1 MQKKVA
7 NYMNYTSQCINDSR
21 NYIGM
26 LHHYEELNL
35 ATYVEG
41 DETKMVFGNTQNAT
55 TNAEA
60 VKTSVNSLV
69 ENLKNPYFNIYHWV
83 KGEIFDI
90 EAVYNALATR
100 EFILERVGKREKKKK
115 NTEESLDNVKAG
127 RMTVKT
133 LFKGSGDVG
142 SMTVKIENVSNFSII
157 DFLYRLRKKSRCFQ
171 YWLTSLEFT
180 LESPSSLFSRRE
192 E

>member
-1 MQKKVA
+1 
-7 NYMNYTSQCINDSR
+7 
-21 NYIGM
+21 M

-41 DETKMVFGNTQNAT
+41 EETKMVFGNTQNST

-60 VKTSVNSLV
+60 MKTSVNSLV

-100 EFILERVGKREKKKK
+100 EFILERVGKREKRKK

-157 DFLYRLRKKSRCFQ
+157 DFLYRLKKKLRCFR
-171 YWLTSLEFT
+171 YWPTSLEFT
-180 LESPSSLFSRRE
+180 SENPLSPFSRRE